1 MSLSVEGAVSVDD
14 AAAPKVVGGDA
25 GAALV
30 RVGATASSAE
40 GDGTSG
46 LKSTSSSITFTALG
60 GEGCGF
66 NLDLDQLRLSA
77 FTDSDLRMALPADDA
92 ALTTSNCAPR

>member
-1 MSLSVEGAVSVDD
+1 MLVDGTAAPTESGGVAGVALTSVGAV
-14 AAAPKVVGGDA
+14 
-25 GAALV
+25 
-30 RVGATASSAE
+30 TSSAE

-46 LKSTSSSITFTALG
+46 LKSTSSSSTCAAPG
-60 GEGCGF
+60 GEDCGF